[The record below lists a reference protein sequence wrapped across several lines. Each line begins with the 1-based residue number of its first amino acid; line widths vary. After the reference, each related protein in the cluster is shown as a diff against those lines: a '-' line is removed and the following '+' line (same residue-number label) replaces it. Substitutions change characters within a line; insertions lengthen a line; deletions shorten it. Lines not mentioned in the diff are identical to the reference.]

1 VTFLCNFISQKFLR
15 KWEIIG
21 TFESNPSTSY
31 TIGKLTLLCDESRR
45 KKLNDYNQN
54 VIAKV
59 KSLRES
65 SAKVMAKAKQEY
77 NPFAT
82 IFLTPLKCVSIV

>member
-1 VTFLCNFISQKFLR
+1 
-15 KWEIIG
+15 
-21 TFESNPSTSY
+21 
-31 TIGKLTLLCDESRR
+31 LCDESRG